1 MNNMSINPDNWSKS
15 TLKVAAY
22 ILIVIIAIGAITGI
36 VFTVVPMLGTVSGPG
51 AEEGVEN
58 TTLVFDNYNY
68 KDTEDLSF
76 VNATIWTTTSS
87 FDSSDDADMYPASF
101 SSSDAWVKNASGPA
115 EDISTDLSD
124 YDGYVYIQV
133 DAGGYSVFES
143 DEKLFDFG
151 LIDGNAEIRISL
163 HQKPSNVAVTNIQD
177 DTSKGLP
184 TADGNYKFEIAAF
197 EQHSALS
204 DWSGIHVGEDWDTSE
219 SDFNDSSTSTQD
231 FYLNEEN
238 FCDIPTL
245 YNRSDDTANL
255 KAETSAKELALSTE
269 VPAYK
274 FSFNDSIGS
283 DGTVLD
289 VNLTVDDTENWQVF
303 DNTGNSYAFL
313 VSENPLMVG
322 DTVKYGISMG
332 ANITV
337 SSVELGSLS
346 LPSYTQPASPS
357 FTVHGSV

>member
-1 MNNMSINPDNWSKS
+1 MSINPNNWSKS
-15 TLKVAAY
+15 NLKIAAFV
-22 ILIVIIAIGAITGI
+22 LIAIIAIGAVTGI
-36 VFTVVPMLGTVSGPG
+36 LFFVSTIMGTVSGPG
-51 AEEGVEN
+51 AEEPIEN

-76 VNATIWTTTSS
+76 VNASIWITTSS
-87 FDSSDDADMYPASF
+87 FDASDDADMYPASF
-101 SSSDAWVKNASGPA
+101 SSSDAWTLNTSGPA
-115 EDISTDLSD
+115 EDIETDLSA
-124 YDGYVYIQV
+124 YDGYVYIQI
-133 DAGGYSVFES
+133 DSGDYSVFES
-143 DEKLFDFG
+143 DEKLFDFS
-151 LIDGNAEIRISL
+151 LVDGNTEIRISL
-163 HQKPSNVAVTNIQD
+163 HQKPSDAAVTNIQD

-184 TADGNYKFEIAAF
+184 TADGNYKLELATFP
-197 EQHSALS
+197 QHSALS

-219 SDFNDSSTSTQD
+219 SEFNDSSTSTQD

-255 KAETSAKELALSTE
+255 KAETASKELALYTE

-283 DGTVLD
+283 DGTGTD
-289 VNLTVDDTENWQVF
+289 VNLTVDDTDNWQVF
-303 DNTGNSYAFL
+303 DDTGNSYAFL

-322 DTVKYGISMG
+322 DTVKYGIAMG
-332 ANITV
+332 VNMTV

-357 FTVHGSV
+357 FTAHGSV